1 MLEEVGA
8 APRARRIRTE
18 VLIQSRWSESKTCQ
32 KMDPHH
38 PPRQIPP
45 RFLSQEH
52 QKRGRSHLGELMR
65 LEMPLPREYPKATVR
80 DQVLERCQVTQN
92 HLPKLSWGRDHRIKI
107 SPPPTGIL
115 RLAPETENQVG
126 LGMDGHAEVLRSLR
140 GDKIGLLHVYHNPK
154 GATKR
159 EKGLDRLFGCLLRGG
174 KNQLV
179 VQIPEKS
186 DPVRV
191 SIR

>member
-1 MLEEVGA
+1 M
-8 APRARRIRTE
+8 
-18 VLIQSRWSESKTCQ
+18 KTCQ

-52 QKRGRSHLGELMR
+52 QKRGRFRLGELTR
-65 LEMPLPREYPKATVR
+65 LEMPLQRAYPKATVR
-80 DQVLERCQVTQN
+80 DQVLERCQVIQD
-92 HLPKLSWGRDHRIKI
+92 HLPKQSRVRDHSIKI
-107 SPPPTGIL
+107 SPPPTGIF

-126 LGMDGHAEVLRSLR
+126 LGMDGRADVLCSLR
-140 GDKIGLLHVYHNPK
+140 GDKIGLLHVYHNPEV
-154 GATKR
+154 ATKR
-159 EKGLDRLFGCLLRGG
+159 EKGLDRRFGCPLRGG
-174 KNQLV
+174 KNQPV

-191 SIR
+191 SLC